1 MRFGRFLAPAAV
13 LLVAVTTGGWF
24 LQQGVSQERNVYF
37 QVRLFEEVVNHV
49 ADRFVE
55 PVDREDLYGSA
66 ISGVLEGLEDP
77 NSSFLDVSEWE
88 SLRIRTEGEYGG
100 VGLEIVGRGDWVT
113 VVNPLPG
120 TPGTRAGIRAGDRF
134 YEVAGE
140 SAEGWTADKAV
151 ERLRGQPGTEV
162 EVLML
167 RPGVPE
173 PIPFTITRAVI
184 QYLTVPF
191 HTMLDGDV
199 GYVPLRM
206 VSESSPQEVQ
216 AAIDDLLASGAESMI
231 LDLRGNPGGL
241 LDQGIAIA
249 DLFLDP
255 GVTVVETRGRAVDQ
269 NSVFRSRSQSVYPD
283 LPLVVLVDERSASAS
298 EIIAGALQDHDRAL
312 VVGTITFGK
321 GSVQSLYQ
329 LTGGNVLKLTTARWY
344 TPSGRS
350 IQKAREDQMAVFD
363 DGALTI
369 TGALAAVPDT
379 AGRPR
384 FQSSGGRTLLGGGGI
399 TPDLLVTLDTLSV
412 AEQGAVRSLYA
423 IAPTFNATLFDGVA
437 EYSNEHPDLSPDFRV
452 TDAMVA
458 DFAAAL
464 REATDEASDGRTLQ
478 EAEVYIRY
486 NLERELALQ
495 TFGEAAEFDRIQRV
509 DRQIGEALSALS
521 AASSPSALLQVA
533 GNPLPVDLP

>member
-1 MRFGRFLAPAAV
+1 MRSGRFLAPLAV
-13 LLVAVTTGGWF
+13 LLVAVATGGWF

-37 QVRLFEEVVNHV
+37 QVRLFEEVVDHV
-49 ADRFVE
+49 ADRYVE
-55 PVDREDLYGSA
+55 AVDREDLYGSA
-66 ISGVLEGLEDP
+66 ITGVLEGLDDP

-100 VGLEIVGRGDWVT
+100 VGLEIVERNGWVT

-134 YEVAGE
+134 FSVAGE
-140 SAEGWTADKAV
+140 SAEGWSADQAV
-151 ERLRGQPGTEV
+151 ERLRGEPGTSVEV
-162 EVLML
+162 EMV
-167 RPGVPE
+167 RPGVDQ
-173 PIPFTITRAVI
+173 PIPFNLTRAVI

-206 VSESSPQEVQ
+206 VSEASPEEVRE
-216 AAIDDLLASGAESMI
+216 AIDDLLASGAKSLI

-241 LDQGIAIA
+241 LDKGIEVA

-255 GVTVVETRGRAVDQ
+255 GLTVVETRGRATDQ
-269 NSVFRSRSQSVYPD
+269 NQVLRSRSQSAYPD

-321 GSVQSLYQ
+321 GSVQSLYP
-329 LTGGNVLKLTTARWY
+329 LIGGNVLKLTTARWY

-350 IQKAREDQMAVFD
+350 IQKPREDQLAVFD
-363 DGALTI
+363 GGALTI
-369 TGALAAVPDT
+369 SGALASVPDT

-384 FQSSGGRTLLGGGGI
+384 FESSAGRTLLGGGGI
-399 TPDLLVTLDTLSV
+399 TPDMIVTLDTLSV
-412 AEQGAVRSLYA
+412 EEQGAVRSLYS
-423 IAPTFNATLFDGVA
+423 IAPTFNSTLFDWVA
-437 EYSNEHPDLSPDFRV
+437 EYSNDHPGMDPDFV
-452 TDAMVA
+452 LTDAMVE
-458 DFAAAL
+458 DFTASL
-464 REATDEASDGRTLQ
+464 RAASDEDIGDSVLRGAQ
-478 EAEVYIRY
+478 PYIRY

-495 TFGEAAEFDRIQRV
+495 TFGEAAEFERIRRS
-509 DRQIGEALSALS
+509 DRQVDEALTALS
-521 AASSPSALLQVA
+521 RASSPDALFQVA
-533 GNPLPVDLP
+533 GNPLTRDLP

>member
-1 MRFGRFLAPAAV
+1 MRSGRFLAPLAV

-66 ISGVLEGLEDP
+66 ITGVIEGLEDP

-100 VGLEIVGRGDWVT
+100 VGLEIVERGGWVT

-120 TPGTRAGIRAGDRF
+120 APGTRAGIRAGDRF
-134 YEVAGE
+134 YAVEGE
-140 SAEGWTADKAV
+140 SAEGWSADQAV
-151 ERLRGQPGTEV
+151 ERLRGAPGTSVDV
-162 EVLML
+162 EMV
-167 RPGVPE
+167 RPGVAD
-173 PIPFTITRAVI
+173 PIPFTLTRAVI
-184 QYLTVPF
+184 QFLSVPF
-191 HTMLDGDV
+191 HSMLEGNV

-206 VSESSPQEVQ
+206 VSEASPDEVRE
-216 AAIDDLLASGAESMI
+216 AIDDLLSSGAESVI

-241 LDQGIAIA
+241 LDKGIEVA

-255 GVTVVETRGRAVDQ
+255 GLTVAETRGRAADQ
-269 NSVFRSRSQSVYPD
+269 NQILRSRSPSEYPD

-321 GSVQSLYQ
+321 GSVQSLYP

-350 IQKAREDQMAVFD
+350 IQKPREDQVAVFD
-363 DGALTI
+363 GGALTI
-369 TGALAAVPDT
+369 SGALASVPDT
-379 AGRPR
+379 TGRPR
-384 FQSSGGRTLLGGGGI
+384 FESSGGRTLLGGGGI
-399 TPDLLVTLDTLSV
+399 TPDLLVMLDTLSV
-412 AEQGAVRSLYA
+412 EEQGAVRSLYST
-423 IAPTFNATLFDGVA
+423 APTFNSTLFDWVA
-437 EYSNEHPDLSPDFRV
+437 EYSNEHPGLAPDFRI
-452 TDAMVA
+452 TEAMVA
-458 DFAAAL
+458 DFTASL
-464 REATDEASDGRTLQ
+464 RTATEESLEDRLLRGAQR
-478 EAEVYIRY
+478 YIRY

-495 TFGEAAEFDRIQRV
+495 TFGEAAEFERIRRV
-509 DRQIGEALSALS
+509 DSQIDRALEALSG
-521 AASSPSALLQVA
+521 ASSPDALFQVA
-533 GNPLPVDLP
+533 GTPLPGDLP